1 VTKPQSAMPLTS
13 SFTYGGRYRLLLKST
28 ANQLWLADHDRIEDT
43 SNLFTDDPCQALQFV
58 DPEVASKRAQMLL
71 HVCPDIIVDLVQ
83 LPASYG
89 RR

>member
-1 VTKPQSAMPLTS
+1 MPLTS
-13 SFTYGGRYRLLLKST
+13 SFISGGRYRFLLKST

-43 SNLFTDDPCQALQFV
+43 SDLYTEDPCQALQFV
-58 DPEVASKRAQMLL
+58 DPEVAAQRARSLL
-71 HVCPDIIVDLVQ
+71 TVCPDITVDLVQ